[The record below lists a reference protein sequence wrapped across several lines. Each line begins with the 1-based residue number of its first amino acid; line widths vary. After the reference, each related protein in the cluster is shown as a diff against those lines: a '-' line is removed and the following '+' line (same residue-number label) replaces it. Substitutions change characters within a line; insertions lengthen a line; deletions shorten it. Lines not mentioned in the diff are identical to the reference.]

1 MSDRCVSL
9 MVALQEGVEGL
20 EGNRALEVAD
30 EVEVFV
36 LCQILYNYIID

>member
-1 MSDRCVSL
+1 
-9 MVALQEGVEGL
+9 MVALREGSEGL

-36 LCQILYNYIID
+36 MSNIIQLH

>member
-9 MVALQEGVEGL
+9 MVALREGSEGL

-36 LCQILYNYIID
+36 MPILYNYID